1 MSGLR
6 IPAADAERLL
16 TFEVESAVYALPIA
30 EVHEVAE
37 AQRICCV
44 PTISRN
50 LVGIMN
56 WHGDALPVVSAPL
69 LLQVREED
77 LPLEPEAGA
86 EADPD
91 REPGMDEDLERTGQP
106 AAETRPR
113 PEAGM
118 RSLVGQHVL
127 VVSGRDDEAAQLG
140 IPIDRVIGLVD
151 GARRRRGGGRLVV
164 ERRSVDGRVVSVL
177 DPRRLVTRASEVI
190 ARVA

>member
-1 MSGLR
+1 MSGAR

-44 PTISRN
+44 PTIARN

-77 LPLEPEAGA
+77 LPADADVDPSEAEGA
-86 EADPD
+86 AP
-91 REPGMDEDLERTGQP
+91 Q
-106 AAETRPR
+106 AAPR
-113 PEAGM
+113 PEPGA

-140 IPIDRVIGLVD
+140 VPIDRVIGLVD
-151 GARRRRGGGRLVV
+151 GTRRRRGGGRLVV

-177 DPRRLVTRASEVI
+177 DPRRLVARASEVI

>member
-1 MSGLR
+1 MSPSP

-16 TFEVESAVYALPIA
+16 TFEVDMAVYALPIA

-44 PTISRN
+44 PTIARDQ
-50 LVGIMN
+50 VGIMN

-69 LLQVREED
+69 LFELRPED
-77 LPLEPEAGA
+77 LPEEPVLDEESAEPAPEAA
-86 EADPD
+86 P
-91 REPGMDEDLERTGQP
+91 
-106 AAETRPR
+106 RPR
-113 PEAGM
+113 PARRPGT
-118 RSLVGQHVL
+118 LLGQHVL
-127 VVSGRDDEAAQLG
+127 VVSGRDDEPAQLG
-140 IPIDRVIGLVD
+140 VPIERVIGLVD

-177 DPRRLVTRASEVI
+177 DPRRLVARASEVI